1 MSELLRDA
9 ERNKLS
15 ICDTSLLLVKETFD
29 LFCNFVQCMNNDSK
43 YLLSELSKGDII
55 KVPIFGFVA
64 LESYY
69 VNQGGFYQYKFYHPA
84 FTTDDKPELAAKTL
98 LALNHQNIDDT
109 IGLEEVITK

>member
-1 MSELLRDA
+1 M
-9 ERNKLS
+9 
-15 ICDTSLLLVKETFD
+15 
-29 LFCNFVQCMNNDSK
+29 
-43 YLLSELSKGDII
+43 
-55 KVPIFGFVA
+55 A